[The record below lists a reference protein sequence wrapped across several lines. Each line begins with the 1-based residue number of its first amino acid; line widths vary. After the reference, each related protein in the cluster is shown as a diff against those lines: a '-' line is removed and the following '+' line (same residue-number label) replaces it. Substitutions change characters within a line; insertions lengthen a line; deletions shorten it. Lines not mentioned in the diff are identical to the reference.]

1 MPHPRPFK
9 MSRRQCLVIGAA
21 GLAASGTGWAQR
33 RPRHDPRV
41 AAPFVNPSDFVKNAL
56 QLHFLPAAQAFARS
70 SNALRDPLAQ
80 GCAALPLLR
89 ERWLAALLDWERL
102 AAVAVGPLIERR
114 SARTIDFWPTRQ
126 AMIDAAVAVAPP
138 DIKSLERIGAPA
150 KGLPAIEHLLW
161 QRQPDAAQCTYAALL
176 AQECAAEA
184 QTILAGFQALAARE
198 WEDEA
203 ALPVL
208 HDWVGQAV
216 GGLEQLRWK
225 KIGKPARGGRKT
237 DWPRFA
243 SGATRASLQAT
254 WDGLE
259 DFLRGPLSGETQG
272 SITGLL
278 RGRGHL
284 AIADTLD
291 AQADRA
297 HAAVVAADPAK
308 PASMA
313 AAQKAVA
320 QVKSTLED
328 KAAAAMQIMVG
339 FSDADGD

>member
-1 MPHPRPFK
+1 
-9 MSRRQCLVIGAA
+9 L
-21 GLAASGTGWAQR
+21 
-33 RPRHDPRV
+33 V

-56 QLHFLPAAQAFARS
+56 QLHFLPAAQAFVAS
-70 SNALRDPLAQ
+70 SSALRDQLAQ
-80 GCAALPLLR
+80 GCAALPAAR
-89 ERWLAALLDWERL
+89 EGWLAALLDWERL

-114 SARTIDFWPTRQ
+114 SARIVDFWPTRP
-126 AMIDAAVAVAPP
+126 AMVDAAVAAAPA
-138 DIKSLERIGAPA
+138 DVKALERLGAPA
-150 KGLPAIEHLLW
+150 KGLPAIEYLLW
-161 QRQPDAAQCTYAALL
+161 QRQPDAAQCAYAALL

-184 QTILAGFQALAARE
+184 QAILAGFKTLAARA
-198 WEDEA
+198 WEDEE

-243 SGATRASLQAT
+243 SGATRASWQAT

-259 DFLRGPLSGETQG
+259 DFLRGPVSGETQG
-272 SITGLL
+272 SVTGLL

-284 AIADTLD
+284 AIADALD
-291 AQADRA
+291 TAADRA
-297 HAAVVAADPAK
+297 HASVDAADPAK
-308 PASMA
+308 PGSIA

-320 QVKSTLED
+320 QTKSILED
-328 KAAAAMQIMVG
+328 KAATAMQIMVG

>member
-1 MPHPRPFK
+1 MRALSI
-9 MSRRQCLVIGAA
+9 SRRQWLTLTGAMLA
-21 GLAASGTGWAQR
+21 GGSAFALS
-33 RPRHDPRV
+33 RPKHDPRV

-56 QLHFLPAAQAFARS
+56 QLHFLPAAQAFAAS
-70 SNALRDPLAQ
+70 SNALREQLAQ
-80 GCAALPLLR
+80 GCASLPAAR

-102 AAVAVGPLIERR
+102 SAVAVGPLIERR
-114 SARTIDFWPTRQ
+114 SARTVDFWPTRP
-126 AMIDAAVAVAPP
+126 AMVDGAVAAAPA
-138 DIKSLERIGAPA
+138 DVKSLERVGAPA
-150 KGLPAIEHLLW
+150 KGLPAIEYLLW
-161 QRQPDAAQCTYAALL
+161 PKQPDAAQCAYAALL
-176 AQECAAEA
+176 AQECAVEGQA
-184 QTILAGFQALAARE
+184 ILAGFKALAARE

-243 SGATRASLQAT
+243 SGATRASWQAS
-254 WDGLE
+254 WDGIE
-259 DFLRGPLSGETQG
+259 NFLRGPVSGETQG

-284 AIADTLD
+284 GIADALD
-291 AQADRA
+291 AAAERA
-297 HAAVVAADPAK
+297 HTSIAAADPAK
-308 PASMA
+308 PASIA

-320 QVKSTLED
+320 LTKSVLED